1 METFTRNQFRQT
13 DIQLALSLGPQIE
26 NKIRMSLFDKIYL
39 FCPKVSQNRK
49 DNCLDNQEIRKYI
62 CPWTK
67 QDYEKFSKMKFI
79 SIGIEYS

>member
-1 METFTRNQFRQT
+1 METFTRNQFRLT

-39 FCPKVSQNRK
+39 LPKVSQNRK
-49 DNCLDNQEIRKYI
+49 DNCLDNQVIRKYI
-62 CPWTK
+62 SPWTK

-79 SIGIEYS
+79 GIGIEYS